1 MTAVPTS
8 NTPTNIL
15 DEVPE
20 IIDVWSRASAKYR
33 VRAALMLVLLGLLF
47 GCLCCFTFWLRTG
60 SYTPWEHPA
69 FRDLFLRSFTGAD
82 GNPITLVDFLTNP
95 IPVQAVPIHAVIM
108 GLQLASLCSIPILIA
123 ILYRLPSS
131 VPFCAMIVFL
141 AAMPWLGIAIQVGC
155 LLACMGPFRFR
166 FRYASALIAL
176 LPISAYFIGASWR
189 PQDADFVSTRNQA
202 LLYAPWVLALLASCV
217 ISAFALAVARF
228 INFRPGGI
236 PPLLAVLFAIPV
248 IMFHTSVGRHELEYR
263 ILERDIGIAPTSV
276 FATVDLGKRVEAKVV
291 EIWEQSSDIDF
302 EELRADEF
310 AKAERALRI
319 DFEAERLYA
328 IERCDRFIAR
338 FPDSNYVGNVLFL
351 KGRAVDARLDE
362 SLLATEQVAKVRT
375 LPPVISSQDVWGSVA
390 AYAPQS
396 RLAVPAIYR
405 LAYLDAVA
413 GDIKP
418 ALQKLEHVQKAF
430 SPRELIRLGNAND
443 TGVISSVFERRTPA
457 ESLGI
462 EAEPFLIEAARL
474 AELLRACIPAPTAT
488 AVTTTMPA
496 DKASPSTPLQILLK
510 ADPHHPRYTDNL
522 SMLIDRFPESAA
534 ADFARVLRAQAESAI
549 PSRIR
554 QLEQLNQQLNKKPAG
569 AMAAY
574 FLADVLESERKLTD
588 ALAAFEDLASRFPE
602 SCWAN
607 EARVRLVSLRMLI
620 DARNL

>member
-8 NTPTNIL
+8 NAVTHIVE
-15 DEVPE
+15 DQPE
-20 IIDVWSRASAKYR
+20 IIDVWSRASTKYR
-33 VRAALMLVLLGLLF
+33 VRAALMLVLLGILF

-108 GLQLASLCSIPILIA
+108 GLQLASLCSIPILIS

-176 LPISAYFIGASWR
+176 LPIGAYFIGASWR
-189 PQDADFVSTRNQA
+189 PQDVQFASTRNQA

-263 ILERDIGIAPTSV
+263 ILERDIGIAPSSV
-276 FATVDLGKRVEAKVV
+276 FAAVDLGKAVEAIVV
-291 EIWEQSSDIDF
+291 ERWQQSSDVGF
-302 EELRADEF
+302 EDLRATEM
-310 AKAERALRI
+310 AKAERALRV

-328 IERCDRFIAR
+328 IERCDRFIEQ
-338 FPDSNYVGNVLFL
+338 FPDSHYVGNVLLL

-362 SLLATEQVAKVRT
+362 SLLAAEHIAKVRT
-375 LPPVISSQDVWGSVA
+375 LPPVMSSRRVWEAVA
-390 AYAPQS
+390 SYSPQS

-413 GDIKP
+413 GDVDK
-418 ALQKLEHVQKAF
+418 ALQRLDHVQQAF
-430 SPRELIRLGNAND
+430 SPRELIRLGNSND

-462 EAEPFLIEAARL
+462 ATEPFLVEAARL
-474 AELLRACIPAPTAT
+474 AELVRACAPAPTEAT
-488 AVTTTMPA
+488 ATTMPA
-496 DKASPSTPLQILLK
+496 GDVSNSTPLQNLLK

-522 SMLIDRFPESAA
+522 SMIVDRFPDSAA
-534 ADFARVLRAQAESAI
+534 AEFARVLRAQAESAI

-554 QLEQLNQQLNKKPAG
+554 QLEQLNQDLKKKPAG

-574 FLADVLESERKLTD
+574 FLADVLESERKLAE
-588 ALAAFEDLASRFPE
+588 ALAVFEELANRFPE
-602 SCWAN
+602 SCWAS
-607 EARVRLVSLRMLI
+607 EARARLVSLRTLI
-620 DARNL
+620 DARKL

>member
-1 MTAVPTS
+1 MTAVPTA

-33 VRAALMLVLLGLLF
+33 VRAALMLILLGLLF

-189 PQDADFVSTRNQA
+189 PQDADFTSTRNQA

-276 FATVDLGKRVEAKVV
+276 FATVDLGKQVEATVV
-291 EIWEQSSDIDF
+291 DIWQQSSDIGF
-302 EELRADEF
+302 EELRAEEL

-328 IERCDRFIAR
+328 IERCDRFIAQ

-362 SLLATEQVAKVRT
+362 SLLASEQVARVRT
-375 LPPVISSQDVWGSVA
+375 MPPVMSSRGVWESVA
-390 AYAPQS
+390 AYAPRS
-396 RLAVPAIYR
+396 RVAVPAIYR
-405 LAYLDAVA
+405 LAYLHAVA
-413 GDIKP
+413 GDSKQ
-418 ALQKLEHVQKAF
+418 ALQKLEHLQQAF
-430 SPRELIRLGNAND
+430 SPRELIRRGNTND
-443 TGVISSVFERRTPA
+443 TGAILSVFERRTPA

-462 EAEPFLIEAARL
+462 EAKPFLIEAGRL
-474 AELLRACIPAPTAT
+474 AELVRACAT
-488 AVTTTMPA
+488 PSTKTPTTTMPA
-496 DKASPSTPLQILLK
+496 VEVTASMPLQDLLK

-534 ADFARVLRAQAESAI
+534 GDFARVLRAQAETAI

-554 QLEQLNQQLNKKPAG
+554 QLEQLNSELGKKPAG

-574 FLADVLESERKLTD
+574 FLADVLESERKLAD
-588 ALAAFEDLASRFPE
+588 ALAVFEDLAKRFPE
-602 SCWAN
+602 SCWAS
-607 EARVRLVSLRMLI
+607 EARARLVSLRTLI